1 MIEYHKIQTVYKRDP
16 STNYKTLLEG
26 EWSLPEFE
34 YLSNNIWTFT
44 EKVDGTNIRVILEN
58 GVIKYGGRTDSAQIP
73 TDLLTKLI
81 EIFTPLTDLLQFMFG
96 QNVCLYGE
104 GYGGKIQKGQKYK
117 KEPDF
122 TLFDVK
128 VGQWWLTR
136 NDLEDIAN
144 KLNLQVVPVIG
155 YGTLFDAIDIVKQGL
170 KSQWGDF
177 EAEGIVAKPNVQLF
191 SRNGERVVTK
201 IKCRDFKHDC

>member
-58 GVIKYGGRTDSAQIP
+58 GLIKYGGRTDSAQIP

-81 EIFTPLTDLLQFMFG
+81 EIFTPLTDPLQSMFG

-155 YGTLFDAIDIVKQGL
+155 YGTLFDAINIVKQGL